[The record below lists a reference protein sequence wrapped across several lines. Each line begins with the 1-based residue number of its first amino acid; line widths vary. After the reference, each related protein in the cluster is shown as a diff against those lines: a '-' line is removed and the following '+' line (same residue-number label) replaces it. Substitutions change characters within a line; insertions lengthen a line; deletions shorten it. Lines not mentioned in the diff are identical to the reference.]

1 MIGFAE
7 SRVPDNSSAAWKQW
21 DEMSA
26 YGPIGYV
33 RVRLPGGPAEYKL
46 EATPTASSRGA
57 RGRVDASLDGA
68 GDMADAHCAA
78 PPPRESPHGEK
89 GVRRFRTTSQTQL
102 APLHLAAA
110 QIRRACADISA
121 KAGESTGAQ
130 KE

>member
-1 MIGFAE
+1 M
-7 SRVPDNSSAAWKQW
+7 
-21 DEMSA
+21 
-26 YGPIGYV
+26 
-33 RVRLPGGPAEYKL
+33 VRLDMSGFDSRADPPN
-46 EATPTASSRGA
+46 TSSR
-57 RGRVDASLDGA
+57 RR
-68 GDMADAHCAA
+68 
-78 PPPRESPHGEK
+78 PPRAVEVRAAVSMRPSTVRATRPMHAALRRRRAKAHGE

>member
-1 MIGFAE
+1 M
-7 SRVPDNSSAAWKQW
+7 
-21 DEMSA
+21 
-26 YGPIGYV
+26 
-33 RVRLPGGPAEYKL
+33 VRLDMSGFDSRADPPN
-46 EATPTASSRGA
+46 TSSR
-57 RGRVDASLDGA
+57 RR
-68 GDMADAHCAA
+68 
-78 PPPRESPHGEK
+78 PPRAVEVRAAVSMRASTARATWPMHTALRRRRAKAHGEK